1 VNKKPESPYRD
12 MIDKVMER
20 ITDAMDA
27 TVFRMDHDDDLDLD
41 GILVSL
47 AEAHVYANKA
57 RIMSISA
64 DNIISINV
72 PNDQPRIYGDEVGI
86 DYGNSLAT
94 AIDKAKALP
103 KLKPQGHE
111 KVRYK
116 PGISKQF
123 KGAKLFDC
131 PTCGAEAGTNCF
143 KFEGPGAHPKL
154 TNERNDGS
162 FFHSKRQDL
171 AKAYNDRI
179 RKANI
184 LH

>member
-1 VNKKPESPYRD
+1 MNIKPSTSYRD
-12 MIDKVMER
+12 AIAQIAQAV
-20 ITDAMDA
+20 
-27 TVFRMDHDDDLDLD
+27 DHALVAAVHISDNDTELDLD
-41 GILVSL
+41 GILLSL
-47 AEAHVYANKA
+47 AEARAYIIKA
-57 RIMSISA
+57 TNFALIA
-64 DNIISINV
+64 DGVINV

-154 TNERNDGS
+154 TDERNDGS